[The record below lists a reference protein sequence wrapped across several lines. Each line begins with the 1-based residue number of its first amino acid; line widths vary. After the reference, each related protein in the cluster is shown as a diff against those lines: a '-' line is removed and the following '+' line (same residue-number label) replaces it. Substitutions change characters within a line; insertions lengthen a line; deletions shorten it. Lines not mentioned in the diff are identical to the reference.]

1 MSESV
6 QSNSAVLVHFTLK
19 LDDGT
24 TAESTRNNGKP
35 ALFRLGDASLSEGLE
50 QHLLGLKVGDKTT
63 FSLEPD
69 AAFGV
74 PSPDLIQYFSR
85 REFMDAGEPEIGAI
99 MLFTAMD
106 GSEMPG
112 VIREINGD
120 SITVDF
126 FCAGVDRAISI
137 VENALAIYGAP
148 IYVRHEVVHNRYVV
162 DSLRERGAIF
172 IEQISEVPDGAILI
186 FSAHGVSQAVRN
198 EAKSRDLTVF
208 DATCPLV
215 TKVHMEVARASR
227 RGEES
232 ILIGHAGHPEVEG
245 TMGQYSNPEGGMYLV
260 ESPDDVWKLTV
271 KNEEKLSFMT
281 QTTLSVD
288 DTSDVI
294 DALRKRFPKIVGPRK
309 DDICYATTNRQEAV
323 RALAEQ
329 AEVVLVVGSKN
340 SSNSNRLAEL
350 AQRMGKSAFLID
362 DAKDIQEEWVKEV
375 KCVGVT
381 AGASAPDILVQNV
394 VARLQQLGGGEAIP
408 LEGRE
413 ENIVFEVPKELRVDI
428 REVD

>member
-85 REFMDAGEPEIGAI
+85 REFMDAGEPEIGTS

-126 FCAGVDRAISI
+126 NHPLAGQTVHFDIEVLEI
-137 VENALAIYGAP
+137 DPAL
-148 IYVRHEVVHNRYVV
+148 
-162 DSLRERGAIF
+162 
-172 IEQISEVPDGAILI
+172 
-186 FSAHGVSQAVRN
+186 
-198 EAKSRDLTVF
+198 EA
-208 DATCPLV
+208 
-215 TKVHMEVARASR
+215 
-227 RGEES
+227 
-232 ILIGHAGHPEVEG
+232 
-245 TMGQYSNPEGGMYLV
+245 
-260 ESPDDVWKLTV
+260 
-271 KNEEKLSFMT
+271 
-281 QTTLSVD
+281 
-288 DTSDVI
+288 
-294 DALRKRFPKIVGPRK
+294 
-309 DDICYATTNRQEAV
+309 
-323 RALAEQ
+323 
-329 AEVVLVVGSKN
+329 
-340 SSNSNRLAEL
+340 
-350 AQRMGKSAFLID
+350 
-362 DAKDIQEEWVKEV
+362 
-375 KCVGVT
+375 
-381 AGASAPDILVQNV
+381 
-394 VARLQQLGGGEAIP
+394 
-408 LEGRE
+408 
-413 ENIVFEVPKELRVDI
+413 
-428 REVD
+428 